1 LRLSLRVQPVL
12 SGVTV
17 DLFQPN
23 LDPSSSI
30 PADVLHQV
38 AITFG
43 LTVADVRVDA
53 RDIATWVGADDGL
66 LHGIAQRRR
75 LAPTRAAT
83 YLEDLRTA
91 LSAS

>member
-1 LRLSLRVQPVL
+1 MSHPSFSLRLSLRVQPVL

-43 LTVADVRVDA
+43 LTVADVRVD
-53 RDIATWVGADDGL
+53 DGL